1 MKQKVILITA
11 LIYLKKLLPST
22 RFILFLSKLV
32 ALKRTDFCLVC
43 GFAGCLASEAVQS
56 ASLPLQGID
65 HIHSGDGLPLGVFGV
80 GDSVPDNVL
89 KENLEDATSLLVDEA
104 RDPLDSSPPR
114 ETTDG
119 GLGDAL
125 DVVSQHL
132 SVTLSASL
140 SKSLASLATSCHC

>member
-1 MKQKVILITA
+1 MKQEVIRTA

-65 HIHSGDGLPLGVFGV
+65 HIHSGDGLPLGVLSV
-80 GDSVPDNVL
+80 GDSVADDIL
-89 KENLEDATSLLVDEA
+89 QEDLENTPCLLGVRFAEGVPNQPGFIRRLVILEK
-104 RDPLDSSPPR
+104 P
-114 ETTDG
+114 
-119 GLGDAL
+119 
-125 DVVSQHL
+125 
-132 SVTLSASL
+132 
-140 SKSLASLATSCHC
+140 